1 MKVTQFPRLLAACT
15 ALFFFSIGCNA
26 PTSDTANKAVEAN
39 KQAVAKPD
47 MAAIKAEIQALENT
61 WATASNAKESLTI
74 TNFYADDAISFD
86 NNKPMAIGKAAIRKS
101 LDEDFAKRKDNNVTV
116 TYETLDV
123 YGDDNIA
130 TEAGKTTVKDAKGT
144 VTYTGKYMAVWEKRN
159 GKWMV
164 IRDIYNDDKK
174 EK

>member
-1 MKVTQFPRLLAACT
+1 MKKNQFLRLMAACN
-15 ALFFFSIGCNA
+15 ALFFMTIGCNA

-61 WATASNAKESLTI
+61 WATASNAKDATTI
-74 TNFYADDAISFD
+74 TNFYTDNAISFT
-86 NNKPMAIGKAAIRKS
+86 NNKPSLTGKAAIRKEI
-101 LDEDFAKRKDNNVTV
+101 DEGLAKNKPNETV

-123 YGDDNIA
+123 YGDDNFV
-130 TEAGKTTVKDAKGT
+130 TETGKTTVKDAKGT
-144 VTYTGKYMAVWEKRN
+144 ITHTGKYMAVWEKRN
-159 GKWMV
+159 GKWLV

>member
-1 MKVTQFPRLLAACT
+1 MKKNQIFRLMAACV
-15 ALFFFSIGCNA
+15 ALFFMTIGCNA
-26 PTSDTANKAVEAN
+26 PTSDTANKAVEAT

-61 WATASNAKESLTI
+61 WATASNAKDAATI
-74 TNFYADDAISFD
+74 VNFYADNAISSD
-86 NNKPMAIGKAAIRKS
+86 NNKPMAVGKAAIRKN
-101 LDEDFAKRKDNNVTV
+101 LDEALAKHKPNETV

-123 YGDDNIA
+123 YGDDNIV
-130 TEAGKTTVKDAKGT
+130 TEVGKTTVKDAKGT
-144 VTYTGKYMAVWEKRN
+144 VTYGGKYMAVWVKRN
-159 GKWMV
+159 GKRMV